1 MTPMMTD
8 KSSLQ
13 RMLKFLLAA
22 LVYWVALPAL
32 LLFVA
37 YKVDLLVSFS
47 SLPAEVAVPI
57 GGLILLV
64 SVVLSSWCAATL
76 YLRGGGFPLAF
87 MPPKR
92 LVREGPYSLS
102 RHPLYIA
109 FTVYLLGLSL
119 ILRSLS
125 GIIIV
130 VPAFILL
137 WILYARLHEERGLV
151 RRYGEK
157 YRGYKKDVPFFFRSQ
172 RNIPGP
178 SVVYAIVYLVGKAIV
193 HTMYSVTVK
202 AEEDVP
208 RSGPC
213 ILLSNHASYLDPV
226 FLVAACN
233 RYVRFFTTGEMMR
246 THFGKWFFHGMGSI
260 PTSRYKVDSASVR
273 AFLAALK
280 TGDIVGI
287 FPEGERTWD
296 GNPLPINTTVVR
308 LLKRANV
315 PIVAARIE
323 GSYAAYPRWS
333 SYPLP
338 GRINVHFSAP
348 SSPDQIESVLP
359 RIRTNKTGRTV
370 FPRSTRGLE
379 RLVWACPACG
389 TIGGIAPYGSRIVCE
404 HCHAEWTLDRNMQVL
419 ATDGTTVPLLEFVSF
434 FSEKDFFGE
443 TDTLSSIGKVDLLVG
458 GQDLSFVASG
468 EVVYRDGALHMGER
482 SFPLSE
488 ARIIRLEGKN
498 RLDIG
503 FAQDRRLRLVFDRDS
518 PLKWERFLRRGK
530 LDIEP

>member
-1 MTPMMTD
+1 MSAQRMN
-8 KSSLQ
+8 LQ
-13 RMLKFLLAA
+13 RRFKLQLAI
-22 LVYWVALPAL
+22 LMYWVVLPAL

-37 YKVDLLVSFS
+37 HKADLLLSFS

-57 GGLILLV
+57 GGLLLFG
-64 SVVLSSWCAATL
+64 SIAISSWCVATL

-87 MPPKR
+87 MPPVR
-92 LVREGPYSLS
+92 LVREGPYALS
-102 RHPLYIA
+102 RHPLYLA
-109 FTVYLLGLSL
+109 FTLYLLGLSL
-119 ILRSLS
+119 IVRSLA
-125 GIIIV
+125 GVMIV
-130 VPAFILL
+130 VPAFALL
-137 WILYARLHEERGLV
+137 WILYARLHEEGVLV
-151 RRYGEK
+151 RRYGEE
-157 YRGYKKDVPFFFRSQ
+157 YRQYKKDVPFFFHSQ
-172 RNIPGP
+172 RDIPGP
-178 SVVYAIVYLVGKAIV
+178 SIVYAIVYLVGKVIV
-193 HTMYSVTVK
+193 HIMYSVTVK
-202 AEEDVP
+202 GEENVP

-246 THFGKWFFHGMGSI
+246 TRLGRWFFNGMGSI

-338 GRINVHFSAP
+338 GRIAVHFFAASL
-348 SSPDQIESVLP
+348 SDQIENVFP
-359 RIRTNKTGRTV
+359 RIRTNKAGTTV

-389 TIGGIAPYGSRIVCE
+389 TIGGIAPYGSRIVCD
-404 HCHAEWTLDRNMQVL
+404 HCHAEWLLDRSLNVR
-419 ATDGTTVPLLEFVSF
+419 ATDGTSVPLPQFVSF
-434 FSEKDFFGE
+434 LSEKDFFRE
-443 TDTLSSIGKVDLLVG
+443 MDSLSSIGSVDLLVG
-458 GQDLSFVASG
+458 GEELSRVASG
-468 EVVYRDGALHMGER
+468 EVVYRDGALHVGER

-488 ARIIRLEGKN
+488 ARIIRLEGKD

-503 FAQDRRLRLVFDRDS
+503 FAQDSRLRMVFHRDS
-518 PLKWERFLRRGK
+518 PLKWEHFLHAK
-530 LDIEP
+530 LKRET